1 MYDKHMNL
9 DKQLFNEIAKKAAES
24 PRLRMNYDLRNDG
37 NEQSQ
42 RMLNVLLP
50 GTFVPIHRHPAT
62 SETVVCLE
70 GTCIERYY
78 DNEGNETEK
87 FVLSAGS
94 DLIGLQ
100 IPAGQFHS
108 LEVPADWK
116 EKAVIIE
123 FKAGK
128 FEPTKK
134 EDILEG

>member
-1 MYDKHMNL
+1 MKIDKKLFDEVANL
-9 DKQLFNEIAKKAAES
+9 AAKS
-24 PRLRMNYDLRNDG
+24 PRLRMNYDLRNDE

-50 GTFVPIHRHPAT
+50 GTMSPIHKHTET

-78 DNEGNETEK
+78 DNEGRETST
-87 FVLSAGS
+87 FTLSAGS

-108 LEVPADWK
+108 LEVPAEWS
-116 EKAVIIE
+116 EKAVILE
-123 FKAGK
+123 FKAGQ
-128 FEPTKK
+128 FEPAKT
-134 EDILEG
+134 EDILK

>member
-1 MYDKHMNL
+1 MKIDKE
-9 DKQLFNEIAKKAAES
+9 LFNDIGKNAADS
-24 PRLRMNYDLRNDG
+24 PRLRMNYDLRNDE

-50 GTFVPIHRHPAT
+50 GTKSPIHRHTET

-78 DNEGNETEK
+78 DNEGNETDC
-87 FVLSAGS
+87 FTLSAGS
-94 DLIGLQ
+94 ELIGLQ

-108 LEVPADWK
+108 IEVAEEWK
-116 EKAVIIE
+116 NKCVILE

-128 FEPTKK
+128 FEPAKT
-134 EDILEG
+134 EDILVK

>member
-1 MYDKHMNL
+1 MKL
-9 DKQLFNEIAKKAAES
+9 DKQLFNEIAKTAAEN

-37 NEQSQ
+37 DEQSQ

-94 DLIGLQ
+94 DLIGFQ

-116 EKAVIIE
+116 EKAVIVE

-134 EDILEG
+134 EDIIEKV

>member
-1 MYDKHMNL
+1 MGLGKL
-9 DKQLFNEIAKKAAES
+9 LFNEIAKKAAES
-24 PRLRMNYDLRNDG
+24 PRLRMNYDLRNDR

-116 EKAVIIE
+116 DKAVIIE

-134 EDILEG
+134 DDILEKA

>member
-1 MYDKHMNL
+1 MKIDKE
-9 DKQLFNEIAKKAAES
+9 LFNKVAEEAEAS
-24 PRLRMNYDLRNDG
+24 LRLRMNYDLRNDE

-50 GTFVPIHRHPAT
+50 GTKSPIHRHTET

-78 DNEGNETEK
+78 DNEGNETDC
-87 FVLSAGS
+87 FTLSAGS
-94 DLIGLQ
+94 DLIGVQ

-108 LEVPADWK
+108 IEVPEEWK
-116 EKAVIIE
+116 EKCVILE

-128 FEPTKK
+128 FEPAKM
-134 EDILEG
+134 EDILVK

>member
-1 MYDKHMNL
+1 MMKL
-9 DKQLFNEIAKKAAES
+9 DKQLFNEIAAKAAES

-37 NEQSQ
+37 DEQSQ

-50 GTFVPIHRHPAT
+50 GTFVPIHRHPLT

-78 DNEGNETEK
+78 DNDGNETEH
-87 FVLSAGS
+87 FVLSVGS
-94 DLIGLQ
+94 NLIGLQ

-108 LEVPADWK
+108 LEVPAAWK
-116 EKAVIIE
+116 EKAVILE

-128 FEPTKK
+128 FEPAKK
-134 EDILEG
+134 EDMLEKA

>member
-1 MYDKHMNL
+1 
-9 DKQLFNEIAKKAAES
+9 
-24 PRLRMNYDLRNDG
+24 
-37 NEQSQ
+37 
-42 RMLNVLLP
+42 MLNVLLP

-87 FVLSAGS
+87 FVFSAGS

-134 EDILEG
+134 EDILEKA

>member
-1 MYDKHMNL
+1 MKLN
-9 DKQLFNEIAKKAAES
+9 KQLFNEIAKKAAES

-37 NEQSQ
+37 DEQSQ

-116 EKAVIIE
+116 DKTVIIE

-134 EDILEG
+134 EDVLEKA

>member
-1 MYDKHMNL
+1 MKL
-9 DKQLFNEIAKKAAES
+9 DKQLFNEIAKHATES

-70 GTCIERYY
+70 GACIERYY

-116 EKAVIIE
+116 GKAVIIE

-128 FEPTKK
+128 FEPAKK
-134 EDILEG
+134 EDVIEKV

>member
-1 MYDKHMNL
+1 MKL
-9 DKQLFNEIAKKAAES
+9 DKELFNEIAKKAAES
-24 PRLRMNYDLRNDG
+24 PRLRMNYDLRNDE

-50 GTFVPIHRHPAT
+50 GTKSPIHRHTET

-78 DNEGNETEK
+78 DNDGNETEC
-87 FVLSAGS
+87 FTLSDGS

-100 IPAGQFHS
+100 IPVGQFHS
-108 LEVPADWK
+108 IEVPEEWK
-116 EKAVIIE
+116 EKAVILE

-128 FEPTKK
+128 FEPAKT
-134 EDILEG
+134 EDILVK

>member
-1 MYDKHMNL
+1 M
-9 DKQLFNEIAKKAAES
+9 
-24 PRLRMNYDLRNDG
+24 
-37 NEQSQ
+37 
-42 RMLNVLLP
+42 LLP
-50 GTFVPIHRHPAT
+50 GTFVPIHRHSAT

-87 FVLSAGS
+87 FVFSAGS

-134 EDILEG
+134 EDVLEKA

>member
-1 MYDKHMNL
+1 MNL
-9 DKQLFNEIAKKAAES
+9 NKQLFDEIAKKAAES

-42 RMLNVLLP
+42 RMINVLLP

-70 GTCIERYY
+70 GSCIERYY

-134 EDILEG
+134 EDMLEKA

>member
-1 MYDKHMNL
+1 MII

-24 PRLRMNYDLRNDG
+24 PRLRMNYDLRNDE

-50 GTFVPIHRHPAT
+50 GTKSPIHRHTET

-78 DNEGNETEK
+78 DNEGNETDC
-87 FVLSAGS
+87 FTLSAGS
-94 DLIGLQ
+94 DLIGVQ

-108 LEVPADWK
+108 LEVPEEWK
-116 EKAVIIE
+116 EKAVILE

-128 FEPTKK
+128 FEPAKK
-134 EDILEG
+134 EDIIEK

>member
-1 MYDKHMNL
+1 MNL

-78 DNEGNETEK
+78 DNEGNETKK

-116 EKAVIIE
+116 DKAVIIE

-134 EDILEG
+134 EDVLEKV